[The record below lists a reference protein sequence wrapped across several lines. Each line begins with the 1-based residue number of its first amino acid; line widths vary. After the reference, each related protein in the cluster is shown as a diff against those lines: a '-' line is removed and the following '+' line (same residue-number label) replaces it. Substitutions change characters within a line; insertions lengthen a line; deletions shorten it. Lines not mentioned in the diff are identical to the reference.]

1 MTTLFFRDQAVIVT
15 GASSGIGRA
24 LALRLANQ
32 GARVTLAARNVARL
46 EALAQEC
53 RQRGGQAFVVPADVA
68 NEAQCRALIE
78 RTLGAYGRL
87 DMLINNAGIGLVA
100 RLDEL
105 HDLHLFKQVLDVNLY
120 GALYCTYY
128 ALPHLKQTHGRLVN
142 ISSLGGRI
150 AIPHNT
156 AYIASKFALEG
167 FSESLRMEVQADGVS
182 VTVISP
188 YWVITEFHEHYM
200 DKDGQ
205 AKGPSGR
212 AIYTDKTMTA
222 DECARISLEAARR
235 RKRQVV
241 MGPGHLLLWL
251 KLIAPNWLDRLTI
264 ALFLRPMARRVREA
278 SQQEVKRS

>member
-1 MTTLFFRDQAVIVT
+1 MTTPFFRDQAVIVT

-24 LALRLANQ
+24 LALRLADQ

-68 NEAQCRALIE
+68 NEAQCRALVA
-78 RTLGAYGRL
+78 RTLGEYGCL

-120 GALYCTYY
+120 GALHCTYY

-142 ISSLGGRI
+142 ISSLGGRV